1 MKYSQLGNSGLIV
14 PRLTIGTMLF
24 GGEGDFFG
32 LKYSLGQEDANN
44 LVAQALDSGIN
55 FFDTA
60 NMYNNGKSEEM
71 LARALGKRRNESLI
85 STKLGFRAGTAAFEA
100 GISAKQ
106 IVEQCEKSLSR
117 LGTDHI
123 DVFSLHVEDP
133 ITPIDEISRALEM
146 LTVQGKI
153 RYSGVSNFQA
163 WKTGALAQVQRQ
175 WGRSPIVSAQ
185 MHYSLLNRS
194 IEEEFIPMARTYGIG
209 LMVWSPLSSGFLTG
223 KYTRQ
228 NPKPTGARLNT
239 FDLQLFDREKGYG
252 VVDEV
257 SKIAKKHQT
266 SATAVS
272 LAWLLSRPACSTII
286 IGVSSLNQFS
296 DNLAA
301 LDVNLDADD
310 LAKLDAISVQPPR
323 YPAVFLGMADAIYKE
338 AAIFG

>member
-32 LKYSLGQEDANN
+32 LKYSLGQDDANN
-44 LVAQALDSGIN
+44 LIARALDAGIN

-60 NMYNNGKSEEM
+60 NMYNSGKSEEM
-71 LARALGKRRNESLI
+71 LAQALGKRRGEALI

-106 IVEQCEKSLSR
+106 IVEQCEKSLNR
-117 LGTDHI
+117 LSTDHI
-123 DVFSLHVEDP
+123 DVLSLHVEDP
-133 ITPIDEISRALEM
+133 ITPIDEISRALEI

-175 WGRSPIVSAQ
+175 WGRTPIVSAQ

-194 IEEEFIPMARTYGIG
+194 IEEEFIPMARHYGIG

-223 KYTRQ
+223 KYTKQ
-228 NPKPTGARLNT
+228 NPKPEGARLNT

-252 VVDEV
+252 VVEV
-257 SKIAKKHQT
+257 VAAIAKKHSAT
-266 SATAVS
+266 ATAVS
-272 LAWLLSRPACSTII
+272 LAWLLSKPTCSTII
-286 IGVSSLNQFS
+286 VGVSNLNQLA
-296 DNLAA
+296 DNLAGINI
-301 LDVNLDADD
+301 NLDADD
-310 LAKLDAISVQPPR
+310 LEKLDTVSAQPPR
-323 YPAVFLGMADAIYKE
+323 YPAVFMGMADGIYRDT
-338 AAIFG
+338 AIFR